1 MSKGTYAAKHEP
13 VEAAEER
20 DLKLNAKL
28 LQPLEERRYRGRV
41 VSIER
46 LHELQEE
53 IETRHREGLLDEMF
67 FRKYLADFV
76 FNPPESLPEARSL
89 IVVAVPDPQIR
100 FTFTWNGKRIPL
112 IVPPT
117 YLHWR
122 RTDQRAEDALVEI
135 LEPEGYRVAKAVL
148 PKKLLAVRSGLAA
161 YGKNNITYVP
171 GMGSFHRLVVFYSD
185 LPCQQDDW
193 REPKMMERC
202 QKCFACLRHCP
213 TAAITSERFLLHAE
227 RCITFHNEQPSDVPF
242 PTWLDASW
250 HNCLVGCLHC
260 QRVCPESKDFFDWVE
275 EGAEFSSEETVL
287 LVEGVPL
294 DQLPAETIKK
304 LEQSDLVGLLDV
316 LPRNLK
322 VLLERTERET
332 WTEND

>member
-1 MSKGTYAAKHEP
+1 MNT
-13 VEAAEER
+13 
-20 DLKLNAKL
+20 KL
-28 LQPLEERRYRGRV
+28 LQPLEQRGYRGRV
-41 VSIER
+41 VSAHR
-46 LHELQEE
+46 LHDLQEG
-53 IETRHREGLLDEMF
+53 IETHHRQGLLDETF
-67 FRKYLADFV
+67 FQKHLTGFV
-76 FNPPESLPEARSL
+76 FSPSDSLPEARSL

-117 YLHWR
+117 YLHWQ

-135 LEPEGYRVAKAVL
+135 LEPVSYRVAKATL

-171 GMGSFHRLVVFYSD
+171 GLGSFHRLVAFYSD

-193 REPKMMERC
+193 REPEMMERC
-202 QKCFACLRHCP
+202 EKCVACLRHCP
-213 TAAITSERFLLHAE
+213 TGAITSERFLLRAE

-242 PTWLDASW
+242 PTWFDASW
-250 HNCLVGCLHC
+250 HNCLVGCFHC
-260 QRVCPESKDFFDWVE
+260 QSICPENRDFLAWVE
-275 EGAEFSSEETVL
+275 DGAEFSSEETML

-294 DQLPAETIKK
+294 AQLPAETIRK
-304 LEQSDLVGLLDV
+304 LEQSDMVGLLDS

-322 VLLERTERET
+322 FLLERPERET
-332 WTEND
+332 SSVKRQA